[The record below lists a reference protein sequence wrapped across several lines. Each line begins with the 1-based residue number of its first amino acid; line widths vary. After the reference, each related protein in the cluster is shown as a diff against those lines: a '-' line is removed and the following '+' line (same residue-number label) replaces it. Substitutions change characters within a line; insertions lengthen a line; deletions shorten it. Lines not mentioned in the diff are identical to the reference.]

1 MPLILR
7 TLLVLLLPML
17 SGCIAVL
24 PITEYIPT
32 TTGGV
37 INTSNCV
44 GRKSV
49 RYDFDGVPLSIFVRS
64 GGVTGGSSDSPQLLL
79 RLPLDEGQTARF
91 STPEVRIKPLDGTPE
106 EGRALPMWERTVLRI
121 VKPNSK
127 RYERVTV
134 ETVPAADT
142 LIGGKPN
149 DGEGVMMLTHYK
161 FFDMSIPL
169 GAAAAGYRVTL
180 PTIEINGK
188 PHTIAPIEY
197 QKHHRLKFMV
207 PINC

>member
-7 TLLVLLLPML
+7 TALILLLPML

-24 PITEYIPT
+24 PISEYVPT

-37 INTSNCV
+37 VNTSNCV

-49 RYDFDGVPLSIFVRS
+49 QYDFNGVPLSIFVRS

-91 STPEVRIKPLDGTPE
+91 STPEFRIKTLDGTTE
-106 EGRALPMWERTVLRI
+106 EGRTLPAWERIISRA

-134 ETVPAADT
+134 ETVPIADA
-142 LIGGKPN
+142 LVGAKPN
-149 DGEGVMMLTHYK
+149 DGADVMLQIPYK
-161 FFDMSIPL
+161 IFSMSIPL
-169 GAAAAGYRVTL
+169 GAAASGYRVTL

-197 QKHHRLKFMV
+197 QKQLRLEFMV